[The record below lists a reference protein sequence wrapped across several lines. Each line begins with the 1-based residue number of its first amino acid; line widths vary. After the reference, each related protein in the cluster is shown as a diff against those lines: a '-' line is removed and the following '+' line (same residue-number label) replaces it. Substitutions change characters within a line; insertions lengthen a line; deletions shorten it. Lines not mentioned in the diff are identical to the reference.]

1 MTDFEFKCPNCG
13 NILEID
19 EAHHGKKTTCPAC
32 GKSILI
38 PDQPAQAPVPRV
50 KGGTGIPVQVSG
62 MSSDL
67 LPGEEKDIFRKRP
80 TWRAYFWR
88 LVLAVLFPV
97 AGIAFALFVTASETV
112 KWGGAVVGLG
122 LGLILFLVVAV
133 KRYSILYRLTTQ
145 RLFVYRGLISR
156 KVEELELF
164 RVRDIDVI
172 QGFWERILGYGR
184 MNVFSTD
191 STTPK
196 FEIHGLAD
204 PLKVKDMIRTNFRNA
219 RIRERVRPTEFI
231 SDFDADQAIE
241 HDSSQ

>member
-1 MTDFEFKCPNCG
+1 MADFEFKCPNCG

-19 EAHHGKKTTCPAC
+19 ETHRGKKTTCPAC

-38 PDQPAQAPVPRV
+38 PEPPAQAPAPRV
-50 KGGTGIPVQVSG
+50 KGGAGIPVQVSG
-62 MSSDL
+62 MTSEL
-67 LPGEEKDIFRKRP
+67 LPGEEKEIFRKRP

-97 AGIAFALFVTASETV
+97 AGIAFALFVSASQTV
-112 KWGGAVVGLG
+112 KWAGAAVGLG
-122 LGLILFLVVAV
+122 LGLILFLVVVV

-145 RLFVYRGLISR
+145 RFFVYRGLISR
-156 KVEELELF
+156 KIEELELF
-164 RVRDIDVI
+164 RVRDIDVV

-196 FEIHGLAD
+196 FEVTGLAA

-231 SDFDADQAIE
+231 SDFDADQNIE
-241 HDSSQ
+241 HDSSN